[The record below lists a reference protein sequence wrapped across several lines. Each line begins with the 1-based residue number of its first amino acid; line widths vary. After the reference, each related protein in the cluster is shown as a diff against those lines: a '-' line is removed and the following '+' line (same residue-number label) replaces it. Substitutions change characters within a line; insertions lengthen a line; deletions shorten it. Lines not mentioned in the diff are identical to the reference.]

1 MKWNV
6 LVDQLVK
13 KTGLEKYIVHTFLLD
28 YFECVD
34 TYNHPEE
41 IASADLEQITK
52 LAEQLCSSKP
62 MAYILQ
68 KTYFFDAFYYVD
80 ERVLIQRPDT
90 EILVEKAL
98 KLSKGRVL
106 DLCCGSGIIGLSI
119 AKHTDCHVTLRDI
132 SPEALEVAE
141 INRKKVLTPSARE
154 RVQLSQGDLLEG
166 LTDRYD
172 VIVSNPPYIPSDD
185 VLHLGDAVKNYEPHL
200 ALDGKEDGLYFY
212 KKIASLAPQYLT
224 ENGYI
229 LLEVGIGQAKDVAK
243 YLEKEFKCIT
253 IIKDNHGVERVVC
266 AQKR

>member
-6 LVDQLVK
+6 LVDQLRE
-13 KTGLEKYIVHTFLLD
+13 KTGLEKYIVHAFLLD
-28 YFECVD
+28 YFECLD
-34 TYNHPEE
+34 TYTHPEE
-41 IASADLEQITK
+41 ISDSDVRVIGQLT
-52 LAEQLCSSKP
+52 EQLCSSKP
-62 MAYILQ
+62 TAYILQ

-80 ERVLIQRPDT
+80 ERVLIPRPDT
-90 EILVEKAL
+90 EILVENAL
-98 KLSKGRVL
+98 KICKGKVL

-141 INRKKVLTPSARE
+141 INRKKVLDTATQE

-166 LTDRYD
+166 MTDTFD

-185 VLHLGDAVKNYEPHL
+185 VLNLDDAVKNYEPHL

-212 KKIASLAPQYLT
+212 RTMIATAPKFLR

-229 LLEVGIGQAKDVAK
+229 LLEVGIDQAKDVAK